1 MQTPRA
7 TGPTGACV
15 STSLFFTQPP
25 DPNQDPFLGPTA
37 SKTKIGNTMH
47 IIPTLRH
54 ATGLILVALTLLAVR
69 AASADDL
76 TSDSRRARQQL
87 VAQNPAAAKA
97 NSKAL
102 AVLVFPNVVK
112 AGFVFGAQ
120 GGKGILFMHGQP
132 SGRYR
137 TVAASYGLQAGVQK
151 YGYALFFMN
160 QKAVDWINTT
170 RGWEI
175 GTGPSVVIVDKGMA
189 RSFTTSTMHS
199 GIYAFTFD
207 QQGLMAGLG
216 LQGSKIMRI
225 D

>member
-1 MQTPRA
+1 
-7 TGPTGACV
+7 
-15 STSLFFTQPP
+15 
-25 DPNQDPFLGPTA
+25 
-37 SKTKIGNTMH
+37 MH
-47 IIPTLRH
+47 IILRLKY
-54 ATGLILVALTLLAVR
+54 ATGLAVVAISLITARPV
-69 AASADDL
+69 SADDL
-76 TSDSRRARQQL
+76 TRDSRHALQQL

-112 AGFVFGAQ
+112 AGFVLGAQ
-120 GGKGILFMHGQP
+120 GGKGVLFVHGQP

-160 QKAVDWINTT
+160 PRAVDWINTT

-175 GTGPSVVIVDKGMA
+175 GSGPSVVVVDKGMA

-216 LQGSKIMRI
+216 LQGSKIKRI
-225 D
+225 DE

>member
-1 MQTPRA
+1 
-7 TGPTGACV
+7 
-15 STSLFFTQPP
+15 
-25 DPNQDPFLGPTA
+25 
-37 SKTKIGNTMH
+37 MH
-47 IIPTLRH
+47 SIPTLRH

-69 AASADDL
+69 TASADDL
-76 TSDSRRARQQL
+76 TSDSRRALQQL
-87 VAQNPAAAKA
+87 VAQNPAAAKC
-97 NSKAL
+97 KAKAV
-102 AVLVFPNVVK
+102 AVLVFPDVVK
-112 AGFVFGAQ
+112 AGFIFGAQ
-120 GGKGILFMHGQP
+120 GGKGILFVHGQP

-151 YGYALFFMN
+151 YGYALFLMN
-160 QKAVDWINTT
+160 QRAVDWINQT

-189 RSFTTSTMHS
+189 RSFTTDTLHS

-216 LQGSKIMRI
+216 LQGSKIKRI

>member
-1 MQTPRA
+1 MY
-7 TGPTGACV
+7 
-15 STSLFFTQPP
+15 
-25 DPNQDPFLGPTA
+25 
-37 SKTKIGNTMH
+37 IIH
-47 IIPTLRH
+47 IIPKLRH
-54 ATGLILVALTLLAVR
+54 ATGLILVAIALFAVR
-69 AASADDL
+69 TASADDL
-76 TSDSRRARQQL
+76 TSDSRRALQQL
-87 VAQNPAAAKA
+87 VAQNPAAAKVK
-97 NSKAL
+97 SKAV
-102 AVLVFPNVVK
+102 AVLVFPDVVK
-112 AGFVFGAQ
+112 AGFIVGAQ
-120 GGKGILFMHGQP
+120 GGNGVLFMQGKP
-132 SGRYR
+132 AGRYR

-160 QKAVDWINTT
+160 QKAVDWVNNT

-216 LQGSKIMRI
+216 LQGSKIKRI

>member
-1 MQTPRA
+1 M
-7 TGPTGACV
+7 
-15 STSLFFTQPP
+15 
-25 DPNQDPFLGPTA
+25 NIA
-37 SKTKIGNTMH
+37 SKLNYTAALMG
-47 IIPTLRH
+47 
-54 ATGLILVALTLLAVR
+54 AAAALVAPRTV
-69 AASADDL
+69 SADDL
-76 TSDSRRARQQL
+76 TNDSRRALQQL
-87 VAQNPAAAKA
+87 VAQNPAAARCK
-97 NSKAL
+97 SKAV

-112 AGFVFGAQ
+112 AGFIFGAQ
-120 GGKGILFMHGQP
+120 EGTGILFTHGTP
-132 SGRYR
+132 DGRYR

-160 QKAVDWINTT
+160 QRALNWIHQT

-189 RSFTTSTMHS
+189 RTFSTDTLHS

-216 LQGSKIMRI
+216 LQGTKIMKI

>member
-1 MQTPRA
+1 MNIILKWKYAAGLTVA
-7 TGPTGACV
+7 TV
-15 STSLFFTQPP
+15 
-25 DPNQDPFLGPTA
+25 
-37 SKTKIGNTMH
+37 
-47 IIPTLRH
+47 
-54 ATGLILVALTLLAVR
+54 TLLTAR
-69 AASADDL
+69 TASADDL
-76 TSDSRRARQQL
+76 TSESRHAVHQL
-87 VAQNPAAAKA
+87 TAQNSIAARL

-112 AGFVFGAQ
+112 AGFVLGAQ
-120 GGKGILFMHGQP
+120 GGKGILFVHGQP
-132 SGRYR
+132 GGRYR
-137 TVAASYGLQAGVQK
+137 TVAASYGLHAGVQK
-151 YGYALFFMN
+151 YGYALFLMN
-160 QKAVDWINTT
+160 QNAVNWVNNT

-189 RSFTTSTMHS
+189 RSFTTDTMHG